1 MSSKIKL
8 CDLKTGSSTHIL
20 KGHKDAIISVQWSNK
35 EEFLLASGRCV
46 HLFGNGIGRGGG
58 EKEGIISLMARQILK
73 VESY

>member
-20 KGHKDAIISVQWSNK
+20 KGHKDAILSVQWSNK

-46 HLFGNGIGRGGG
+46 SHQHLFGNGMGRGEG
-58 EKEGIISLMARQILK
+58 E
-73 VESY
+73 VERRRG